1 MATSA
6 LGPVSTIGSQKM
18 IAFLLF
24 AILVVLIFGFWGE
37 AAFGLL
43 IILGIGALAIIAL
56 IVVLIVFGLSLGGIA
71 VLWNSNVV
79 PFWNANAELIVPP
92 LATIIGVPLWIYLAV
107 KVYKHLRYSIATY
120 SIANDTTLEKAV
132 FFLVGMPV
140 IIVWLFLISGL
151 FVAPVIYLFVEMQ
164 KWLVVVSAT

>member
-1 MATSA
+1 
-6 LGPVSTIGSQKM
+6 M

-37 AAFGLL
+37 AAFGFL

-56 IVVLIVFGLSLGGIA
+56 IVVLIVFGLIWRYRSTVEFQCFPFSILTSLLSECQCRA
-71 VLWNSNVV
+71 FLERD
-79 PFWNANAELIVPP
+79 AELIVPP
-92 LATIIGVPLWIYLAV
+92 LATIIGIPLWIYLAV

-120 SIANDTTLEKAV
+120 SIANDSTFEKAI
-132 FFLVGMPV
+132 FFVVGMPV
-140 IIVWLFLISGL
+140 IIVWLLVISGL

>member
-1 MATSA
+1 
-6 LGPVSTIGSQKM
+6 M
-18 IAFLLF
+18 ISFLLF

-56 IVVLIVFGLSLGGIA
+56 IVVLIVSGVSIGGIVA
-71 VLWNSNVV
+71 LWNYNIVPFWNSHVVTLWNANVV

-92 LATIIGVPLWIYLAV
+92 LATIIGVPLWIYLAF
-107 KVYKHLRYSIATY
+107 KVFKHIRYSIATY
-120 SIANDTTLEKAV
+120 SIANDSTLEKAV
-132 FFLVGMPV
+132 FFVVGMPV
-140 IIVWLFLISGL
+140 IIVWLLVISGL
-151 FVAPVIYLFVEMQ
+151 FVAPVIYLFLEMQ